1 MMVTT
6 FLSMIIRMPHAGLTM
21 HPTSPHV
28 PPLPAG
34 CEVDRL
40 FTRGS
45 WNATICDAMTPEPAD
60 VVVKGKRG
68 LSAFPDTDLEE
79 HLKSNGI
86 ETIAIGGTL

>member
-1 MMVTT
+1 
-6 FLSMIIRMPHAGLTM
+6 MIVRMPHAGLTM
-21 HPTSPHV
+21 HHTSPHM

-45 WNATICDAMTPEPAD
+45 WNATICDAMTPEPGD